1 MAVSVM
7 PAPVR
12 ANYWLLEAALPGRPP
27 IPAGVLLVEEAADKL
42 HIRLRPDWSGHADPE
57 DAEVLEL
64 LAQELAEQA
73 AQMGAAAFVAL
84 LEDRLSN
91 ALRISEPRSV
101 VVADFERA
109 VERLYEREVEG
120 IRERAPILPFRT
132 HLPVYSL
139 RAAAGKF
146 GPDQEV
152 EVEPEDWIPAPPG
165 VRPSEDY
172 FACYVVGRSMEPR
185 IPDGS
190 LCLFRR
196 IPAGSRQGKLV
207 LVRHRAA
214 SETGGEFTVK
224 RYRSEKT
231 VTEEGGWR
239 HTRIVLEPLNPEYP
253 VLELG
258 PDEFQVIAEFVR
270 VIPVEDL

>member
-7 PAPVR
+7 PAPCK
-12 ANYWLLEAALPGRPP
+12 AGYWVLEAALPGRSP
-27 IPAGVLLVEEAADKL
+27 IPAGILLLEEAADRLHLKL
-42 HIRLRPDWSGHADPE
+42 RSDWAIHASPE
-57 DAEVLEL
+57 DAEVLGL
-64 LAQELAEQA
+64 LAEDLGEQA
-73 AQMGAAAFVAL
+73 AQLGAAALMAL

-91 ALRISEPRSV
+91 TLRISERRSA

-109 VERLYEREVEG
+109 LNRLYEREIEG
-120 IRERAPILPFRT
+120 IRERTPVVPFRT

-152 EVEPEDWIPAPPG
+152 DIEPEDWIPAPAG

-172 FACYVVGRSMEPR
+172 FACHVVGRSMEPR

-258 PDEFQVIAEFVR
+258 PEEFQVIAEFVR
-270 VIPVEDL
+270 VIPVEDT